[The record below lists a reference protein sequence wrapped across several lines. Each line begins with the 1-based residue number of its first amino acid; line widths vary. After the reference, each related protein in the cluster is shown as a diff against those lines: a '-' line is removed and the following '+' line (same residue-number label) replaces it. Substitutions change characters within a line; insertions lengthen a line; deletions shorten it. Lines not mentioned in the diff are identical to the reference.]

1 MAERYVGIDLNEK
14 YAMVSYYAQGM
25 SEPGTFSMV
34 TGSEAY
40 QIPVCLCK
48 KKDGMQWLY
57 GEEAKRYAKEE
68 KTVCMDGLLKK
79 ALASESVES
88 EGTLYEAAD
97 LLFLFLKK
105 LLTLPP
111 QNGEEPLP
119 EKIVITTENMNLEY
133 RKLFGL
139 FAERMGISSE
149 CLLLLDY
156 RESFYF
162 YAFSQQQELCR
173 NDVVLYYYT
182 VGKLFCW
189 ILNREK
195 QTVPQVVTLEEKRYE
210 AMLTERDEAFS
221 RLVKESLKGKIVST
235 VYLIGDGFDG
245 GWMKHSLAVLCC
257 GRRVFMGKNL
267 QRRLLCGGGKI
278 RQRGLAVCFYGRQR
292 AEIKYQPESRTPGKT
307 GVFHDDYCGRKLVRS
322 RRGVRGDFKRYSFGR
337 VLVSAAKKHGS
348 VSAFSGVKRSAA

>member
-189 ILNREK
+189 IVNREK
-195 QTVPQVVTLEEKRYE
+195 QTVP
-210 AMLTERDEAFS
+210 
-221 RLVKESLKGKIVST
+221 
-235 VYLIGDGFDG
+235 
-245 GWMKHSLAVLCC
+245 
-257 GRRVFMGKNL
+257 
-267 QRRLLCGGGKI
+267 
-278 RQRGLAVCFYGRQR
+278 
-292 AEIKYQPESRTPGKT
+292 
-307 GVFHDDYCGRKLVRS
+307 RS
-322 RRGVRGDFKRYSFGR
+322 IE
-337 VLVSAAKKHGS
+337 
-348 VSAFSGVKRSAA
+348 

>member
-111 QNGEEPLP
+111 QNGEEP
-119 EKIVITTENMNLEY
+119 
-133 RKLFGL
+133 
-139 FAERMGISSE
+139 
-149 CLLLLDY
+149 
-156 RESFYF
+156 
-162 YAFSQQQELCR
+162 
-173 NDVVLYYYT
+173 
-182 VGKLFCW
+182 
-189 ILNREK
+189 
-195 QTVPQVVTLEEKRYE
+195 
-210 AMLTERDEAFS
+210 
-221 RLVKESLKGKIVST
+221 
-235 VYLIGDGFDG
+235 
-245 GWMKHSLAVLCC
+245 
-257 GRRVFMGKNL
+257 
-267 QRRLLCGGGKI
+267 
-278 RQRGLAVCFYGRQR
+278 
-292 AEIKYQPESRTPGKT
+292 
-307 GVFHDDYCGRKLVRS
+307 
-322 RRGVRGDFKRYSFGR
+322 
-337 VLVSAAKKHGS
+337 
-348 VSAFSGVKRSAA
+348 